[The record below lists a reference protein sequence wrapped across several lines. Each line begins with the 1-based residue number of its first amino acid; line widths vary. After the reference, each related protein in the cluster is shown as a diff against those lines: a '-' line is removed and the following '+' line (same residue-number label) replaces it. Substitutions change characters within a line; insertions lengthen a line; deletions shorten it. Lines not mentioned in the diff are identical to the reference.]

1 MWTVG
6 VYHDVNS
13 WLKLVAEYS
22 DYTSDFFGIQDAQTF
37 SVGGFLLW

>member
-1 MWTVG
+1 VG

-13 WLKLVAEYS
+13 WLKLVAEYN
-22 DYTSDFFGIQDAQTF
+22 DQDTDTLGIGEIQNF